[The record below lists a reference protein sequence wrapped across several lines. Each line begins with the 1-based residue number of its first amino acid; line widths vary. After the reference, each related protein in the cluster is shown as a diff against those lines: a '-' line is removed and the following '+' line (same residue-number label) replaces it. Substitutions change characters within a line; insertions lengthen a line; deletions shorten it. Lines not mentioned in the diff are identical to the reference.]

1 MIKQFFLTI
10 FAICAFCWVANAGEP
25 NEKNFKV
32 YPNPVGRGAT
42 LMVELPAGEYGEITV
57 ILYNTVGKE
66 IHRLKTT
73 DKTVE
78 FNAPDV
84 NGIYLLRIVEK
95 QKVIAVEKIVVKE

>member
-10 FAICAFCWVANAGEP
+10 IAICAFCWTANAGEP
-25 NEKNFKV
+25 NERNFKV
-32 YPNPVGRGAT
+32 YPNPVERGALLT
-42 LMVELPAGEYGEITV
+42 IESPSGEYGEITV

-66 IHRLKTT
+66 IYRLKNTE
-73 DKTVE
+73 KTVE